1 MSPRSRTAILVP
13 VKDPRGA
20 KLRLHPF
27 LRPQERSALSL
38 AMLAD
43 LIEALRPAL
52 KTIDIFTATSSAEV
66 AALAQKGGWQIL
78 PEPHQVSES
87 HSIDRASRRLC
98 RQGFEAVLRIPGDV
112 PLVRPEDILG
122 IVQTPMSAPGALLV
136 PSRDGNGTNAILRTP
151 PDLFPSRF
159 GRNSWVLHQQEASR
173 TGVELQIKDQPR
185 IAFDI
190 DDIHDLHDFM
200 QMRSDTCTQRLLLRF
215 RVQER
220 LRAHAS

>member
-1 MSPRSRTAILVP
+1 MSPRSQTAILVP

-20 KLRLHPF
+20 KLRLHPL
-27 LRPQERSALSL
+27 LRPQERIALSL
-38 AMLAD
+38 AMLSD
-43 LIEALRPAL
+43 LVEALRPVL
-52 KTIDIFTATSSAEV
+52 QTVDIFTATNSSEV

-87 HSIDRASRRLC
+87 HSVDRASRQLC
-98 RQGFEAVLRIPGDV
+98 RQGVKAVLRIPGDV

-122 IVQTPMSAPGALLV
+122 IVEAPMSAPDALLV

-173 TGVELQIKDQPR
+173 AGVEFKIQNQPR
-185 IAFDI
+185 LAFDI

-200 QMRSDTCTQRLLLRF
+200 QMQSDTCTQRLLLRF